1 MADTNRNGVDDA
13 TEDALEAA
21 EYKARAVSAKFK
33 QQVTYGVG
41 AAMVFGLVGA
51 VASTLFG
58 FAFPAEVTTTGAT
71 AVASATAAGTAA
83 TLSLPAVLGLVALG
97 VVGVGLLY
105 LSAHYLS
112 ENTVLDQAMQAKLIN
127 LTGRKRAQAAEPV
140 IDKVTEPKVSNF
152 PAESLATDRAQAAEI
167 SASTQQNDTI
177 PQTRITGGRELAE
190 TMAARAANE
199 NTPTDKSV
207 GAWEEKLA
215 HRDETQIA
223 TARG

>member
-1 MADTNRNGVDDA
+1 MADTNQNGVDDA

-21 EYKARAVSAKFK
+21 EYKSRAVNAKFK
-33 QQVTYGVG
+33 QQVSYGVG

-51 VASTLFG
+51 VATKLFG
-58 FAFPAEVTTTGAT
+58 IAFPAEVAAVGAEVT
-71 AVASATAAGTAA
+71 VGAAAA
-83 TLSLPAVLGLVALG
+83 FSLPAVLGLAALG

-127 LTGRKRAQAAEPV
+127 HAGRKRAQAVEPV

-177 PQTRITGGRELAE
+177 PQTRITGERELAE

-199 NTPTDKSV
+199 NTPTDKAV
-207 GAWEEKLA
+207 GSWEEKLA
-215 HRDETQIA
+215 HRDETPTA

>member
-1 MADTNRNGVDDA
+1 MADTNQNGVDDA
-13 TEDALEAA
+13 TEDALEAEA
-21 EYKARAVSAKFK
+21 YKARAVSAKFK
-33 QQVTYGVG
+33 QQVSYGVG

-58 FAFPAEVTTTGAT
+58 FAFPTEVTTTAAAGL
-71 AVASATAAGTAA
+71 ASGTAAGTAA
-83 TLSLPAVLGLVALG
+83 TFSLPAVLGLVALG

-112 ENTVLDQAMQAKLIN
+112 ENTVLDQAMQAKLISHA
-127 LTGRKRAQAAEPV
+127 GRMRSQAMEPV

-152 PAESLATDRAQAAEI
+152 PAASLAPDMAEGAQQ
-167 SASTQQNDTI
+167 SATQNNDAV
-177 PQTRITGGRELAE
+177 PLTRITAERALAD

-207 GAWEEKLA
+207 GSWEDKVS

>member
-1 MADTNRNGVDDA
+1 MADTNQNGVDDA

-21 EYKARAVSAKFK
+21 EYKSRAVNAKFK
-33 QQVTYGVG
+33 QQVSYGVG

-51 VASTLFG
+51 VATKLFS
-58 FAFPAEVTTTGAT
+58 FAFPAQVAAVGGEVAI
-71 AVASATAAGTAA
+71 GTAA
-83 TLSLPAVLGLVALG
+83 AFSLPAVLGLAALG

-127 LTGRKRAQAAEPV
+127 HAGRKRAQAVEPV

-152 PAESLATDRAQAAEI
+152 PSASLAPDVAEGAQQ
-167 SASTQQNDTI
+167 SATQNNDAV
-177 PQTRITGGRELAE
+177 PQTRITAERELAE

-199 NTPTDKSV
+199 NTPTDKAV
-207 GAWEEKLA
+207 GSWEDKVS
-215 HRDETQIA
+215 HRDETQLA